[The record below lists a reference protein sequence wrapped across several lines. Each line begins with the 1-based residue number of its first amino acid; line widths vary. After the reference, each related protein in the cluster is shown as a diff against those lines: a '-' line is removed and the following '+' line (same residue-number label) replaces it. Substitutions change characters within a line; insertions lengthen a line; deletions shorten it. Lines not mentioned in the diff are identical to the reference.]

1 MQGYRRATGAV
12 LASLIVAEAAA
23 AAAPAG
29 PDYPASTSES
39 EILRWVAARTSIAR
53 GMILMIEPRAV
64 IALAVRPSPPGGA
77 LVRAE
82 LREELTGEDA
92 KIRSARFLVDLDC
105 SSRRYRIVE
114 RRMYAL
120 PDLKGEPQT
129 DLQAR
134 PWAPVEE
141 ASPIARAWQA
151 ACTPGFIYPYAS
163 LAVATAPTAP
173 PPRPPAPRIQ
183 AAAAGPPVSQ
193 TPAWQGPSSPTPPT
207 SRPVI
212 AGRYSAVLGSYTV
225 RANATAASEKV
236 DRILASQMF
245 GRRKALIAATVKGV
259 SYTVLTVSGF
269 ASAAEAAG
277 FCEAARAIPLECLAK
292 RSGD

>member
-1 MQGYRRATGAV
+1 MQGCRRATGAV
-12 LASLIVAEAAA
+12 LASLIAAGAAA
-23 AAAPAG
+23 AAAPSG
-29 PDYPASTSES
+29 GDYPASTSES
-39 EILRWVAARTSIAR
+39 EILRWVAARTTIAR

-64 IALAVRPSPPGGA
+64 IALTVRPSPPSGA
-77 LVRAE
+77 LARAE

-92 KIRSARFLVDLDC
+92 KTRSARFLVDLDC

-120 PDLKGEPQT
+120 PDLRGEPQT

-151 ACTPGFIYPYAS
+151 ACTPSFVYPYAS
-163 LAVATAPTAP
+163 VAVATAPPAP
-173 PPRPPAPRIQ
+173 PPKPPAPRVQ
-183 AAAAGPPVSQ
+183 AAAAAPPGSAAS
-193 TPAWQGPSSPTPPT
+193 AWQAPSAPSPPT

-212 AGRYSAVLGSYTV
+212 TGPYSAVLGSYTV

-236 DRILASQMF
+236 DRILANQMF
-245 GRRKALIAATVKGV
+245 GRRKALVAATVKGV

-269 ASAAEAAG
+269 ASASEAAG
-277 FCEAARAIPLECLAK
+277 FCTAARAIPLECLAK

>member
-1 MQGYRRATGAV
+1 MHGYRLATGAV
-12 LASLIVAEAAA
+12 LASLIAAEAAG
-23 AAAPAG
+23 AAAPSG
-29 PDYPASTSES
+29 GDYPASTSES
-39 EILRWVAARTSIAR
+39 EILRWVSARTSIAR

-64 IALAVRPSPPGGA
+64 IALAVRPSPPTGA
-77 LVRAE
+77 LARAE

-92 KIRSARFLVDLDC
+92 KTRSARFLVDLDC

-120 PDLKGEPQT
+120 PDLRGEPQT

-151 ACTPGFIYPYAS
+151 ACTPGFVYPYAS
-163 LAVATAPTAP
+163 VAVATAPPVPALK
-173 PPRPPAPRIQ
+173 PPAPRVQ
-183 AAAAGPPVSQ
+183 RVVAAPPVSE
-193 TPAWQGPSSPTPPT
+193 TPASQAPATPTPPT

-212 AGRYSAVLGSYTV
+212 AGPYSAVLGSYTV

-236 DRILASQMF
+236 DRILGAQMS
-245 GRRKALIAATVKGV
+245 GRRKALVAATVKGV

-292 RSGD
+292 RTGN